1 MKLQPARIVEEAL
14 LILNEEGLDK
24 LTTRLLATRLEVK
37 QPALYWH
44 FRNKRALLDAMNSAM
59 FANGHNYRLPRPGDD
74 WKTFLSRYA
83 RSFRNALLA
92 YRDGAR
98 VHAGA
103 KTDPS
108 TFPEIE
114 AQLRILVDVGISQ
127 TLALQTV
134 VALSR
139 FIVGSVLQQQAE
151 ETDPVD
157 LDLLEAQQSDFPYLA
172 AAASRFRQLSYDDLF
187 EAGLSMFLAGL
198 EHHRGQPA
206 AA

>member
-1 MKLQPARIVEEAL
+1 MKLQPANIVEEAL

-24 LTTRLLATRLEVK
+24 LTTRSIATRLEVK

-44 FRNKRALLDAMNSAM
+44 FKNKRALLDAMNSAM
-59 FANGHNYRLPRPGDD
+59 LAKHHSYRLPRPGDD
-74 WKTFLSRYA
+74 WKTFLSQYA

-114 AQLRILVDVGISQ
+114 AQLRILVDVGVSQ

-151 ETDPVD
+151 ED
-157 LDLLEAQQSDFPYLA
+157 
-172 AAASRFRQLSYDDLF
+172 
-187 EAGLSMFLAGL
+187 
-198 EHHRGQPA
+198 
-206 AA
+206 